1 MSGAKGVHIL
11 SFQEGFIFV
20 PLALVSLQIKNKE
33 LPQIISCICVF
44 NVFHLATIYETLYA
58 SYTIVTFNHKE
69 INICN
74 L

>member
-1 MSGAKGVHIL
+1 MSGAKGAHIL

-44 NVFHLATIYETLYA
+44 NVFHLATIYETVYA
-58 SYTIVTFNHKE
+58 LHHTQ
-69 INICN
+69 
-74 L
+74 